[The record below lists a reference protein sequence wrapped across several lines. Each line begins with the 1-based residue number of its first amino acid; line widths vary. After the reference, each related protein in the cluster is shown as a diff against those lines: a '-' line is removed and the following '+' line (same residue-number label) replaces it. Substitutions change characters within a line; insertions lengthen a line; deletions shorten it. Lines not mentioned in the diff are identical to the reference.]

1 MSYLI
6 DTNVVSEIRK
16 GGTANAQVAAW
27 WSAVAEDELWTSTLV
42 LGEIRKGIERTRRR
56 DPSKARAL
64 EQWLDTLTTHFENR
78 ALAVDTA
85 VAEAWGCLNGPRPLP
100 VVDSL
105 LAATAIVHDLT
116 LVTRN
121 TADIEGTGVAT
132 LNPWY

>member
-6 DTNVVSEIRK
+6 DTNVISEIRK
-16 GGTANAQVAAW
+16 GDRANAQVVAW
-27 WSAVAEDELWTSTLV
+27 WSAVAEDELWMSTLV

-56 DPSKARAL
+56 DPPKARAL

-85 VAEAWGCLNGPRPLP
+85 VAEAWGRLNGPRPLP

-105 LAATAIVHDLT
+105 LAATAIVHGLT

>member
-16 GGTANAQVAAW
+16 GDRANAQVAAW

-85 VAEAWGCLNGPRPLP
+85 VAEAWGCLNSPRPLP